1 MTNSIHTQEML
12 ALRSWLKEE
21 RELRNLS
28 MRSLAER
35 MEKPHSYVQKVEQGE
50 RRLDT
55 VEYVWYCQTLGIDPK
70 IGINL
75 IQDAIKKE

>member
-70 IGINL
+70 IGIAL

>member
-70 IGINL
+70 IGITL